1 MKTYGFNIYVTEAER
16 GAMPGMVMTYP
27 MQMLLSEHYT
37 GTLDRLANR
46 VKEVKAE
53 MIASRQFEPGKGF
66 SVDARLCMGQRKP
79 AGYDARRLDRCTN
92 YIAA

>member
-1 MKTYGFNIYVTEAER
+1 MKTYGFNIYVTESER
-16 GAMPGMVMTYP
+16 GAMPGMVITNP
-27 MQMLLSEHYT
+27 FQMLLSEHYT

-46 VKEVKAE
+46 VKEVRAE
-53 MIASRQFEPGKGF
+53 VIASHQFEAGKGF

-92 YIAA
+92 YIAE

>member
-79 AGYDARRLDRCTN
+79 AGYDARRLDRCAN
-92 YIAA
+92 YIAE